1 MEPQSLPNS
10 ISFRDA
16 FIFWLKLG
24 FISFGGPA
32 GQISTVHQE
41 LVEKKHWI
49 SEKRFLH
56 ALNYCMILPGPEALQ
71 LVIYIGWLMH
81 RTIGGIVAGFLFIFP
96 ALLLLIALSMVY
108 VTFGSTPF
116 ITGIFLGIKPAVTA
130 IVMAAGYRISL
141 KILKKPIHFAI
152 AIFAFIGM
160 LSKTPY
166 PIIIISAGI
175 IGYVV
180 NIIKP
185 EWMKSNHQHSSKK
198 SVSSIS
204 PIKTVIDDD
213 SEQLPHTRFKPSRMF
228 KTLSVFLLLF
238 TVPFALLIFLFGKDH
253 LFTELAWF
261 FSKAAFLTFGGA
273 YAVLPYVFQA
283 TVENFQ
289 WLTTAQM
296 MDGLALGETTPGP
309 LIIVVTFVGFVASYF
324 HTLVLHS
331 PILTGIIGAIV
342 VSWFTF
348 LPSFCFI
355 LLGGPFVESSR
366 TELRLVPILNG
377 ITCAVV
383 GVIANLAIFFGMHT
397 LFTNEISIASIN
409 QHFIFALT
417 VMVLSAVALIQYGQ
431 SIVRVLLVC
440 ALIGLV
446 GNYFNLN

>member
-1 MEPQSLPNS
+1 VNPQSIQNQ
-10 ISFRDA
+10 ISFREA
-16 FIFWLKLG
+16 FLFWLKLG

-81 RTIGGIVAGFLFIFP
+81 RTLGGIIAGFLFIFP
-96 ALLLLIALSMVY
+96 ALLLLIALSFVY
-108 VTFGSTPF
+108 VTYGSTPF

-130 IVMAAGYRISL
+130 IVIAAGYRISL

-152 AIFAFIGM
+152 AILAFIAM
-160 LSKTPY
+160 LLKTPY
-166 PIIIISAGI
+166 PIIIITAGI
-175 IGYVV
+175 IGYLI
-180 NIIKP
+180 NTIKP
-185 EWMKSNHQHSSKK
+185 DWMTGNQHSPKK
-198 SVSSIS
+198 ASSTN

-213 SEQLPHTRFKPSRMF
+213 SEQLPHTLFKISRFL
-228 KTLSVFLLLF
+228 KTLGIFILLF
-238 TVPFALLIFLFGKDH
+238 GIPFGLLITLFGKDH
-253 LFTELAWF
+253 LFAELAWF

-289 WLTTAQM
+289 WLSTAQM

-309 LIIVVTFVGFVASYF
+309 LIIVVTYVGFVASYF
-324 HTLVLHS
+324 HSLVLDS
-331 PILTGIIGAIV
+331 RILAGVIGAVV

-366 TELRLVPILNG
+366 SELRLVPILNG

-383 GVIANLAIFFGMHT
+383 GVIANLALFFGVHT
-397 LFTNEISIASIN
+397 LFINEISITSIN

-417 VMVLSAVALIQYGQ
+417 LMVLSAIALIKYGQ

-440 ALIGLV
+440 ALIGLI